1 MAMDKDQYKQLIEQ
15 ISKMSS
21 TQKEGFVK
29 ALGGTAPGGTA
40 STSRS
45 YMGSAVG
52 DLKAA
57 ATSGAVEQIKK
68 AFDSLKGP
76 VDQVVGGFSS
86 LRNEFDMLRQSGESF
101 VKAGYSKS
109 MVNFSSAISAAAD
122 ASYKATGNFK
132 AAEAAIAGLQNN
144 FQAVG
149 FVGEG
154 FRKELF
160 SIASTLEAAGY
171 DTEAYANIVDT
182 ATMAFNMSTGEIKQL
197 TAGLVSMQKEFAL
210 NPQKLMQDYDYFA
223 KNFAYTTDRL
233 NENFMKLQKMS
244 RTTGVGFQKLAQSFG
259 ENMDTFEGSAQ
270 MAGRLNQILG
280 KSMFNSID
288 LLNKTEAERAETIK
302 KGVLERFG
310 NRVGEL
316 QKFELKAIGA
326 TLGMNAD
333 ETKRFLRGEAPKAAK
348 DMEKLAKKDP
358 VKVASANLKNEM
370 DGLVDTIRSFQNPYE
385 REMIRMNNALRRGA
399 KSSNMFADGMEEA
412 MRKASAG
419 MLGGTSVGGRDDT
432 SALITNF
439 SQLIERSSRTTLD
452 AAGKIGN
459 VVGGAMKDVIKGL
472 LEQSNERSQR
482 AIAGARDAYDGRTE
496 PAAPLTPTTFVG
508 PPAAPQPKTPDT
520 VFPSGTNV
528 TLTFADMSIT
538 GIIQKAQAMGQK
550 ASNNNVANS
559 PNPGR

>member
-29 ALGGTAPGGTA
+29 ALGGTAPGGTT

>member
-1 MAMDKDQYKQLIEQ
+1 MAMDKEQYKEFISQ
-15 ISKMSS
+15 ISKMSK

-29 ALGGTAPGGTA
+29 ALGGTASGGTA
-40 STSRS
+40 SASKS
-45 YMGSAVG
+45 YMGSAAD
-52 DLKAA
+52 DLKSA
-57 ATSGAVEQIKK
+57 ATGGAVEQIKK

-86 LRNEFDMLRQSGESF
+86 LRSEFDMLRNSGESF

-132 AAEAAIAGLQNN
+132 AAEKAIAGLQNN

-316 QKFELKAIGA
+316 QKFELKSIGA

-370 DGLVDTIRSFQNPYE
+370 DGLVDTVRSFQNPYE

-412 MRKASAG
+412 MKKASAG
-419 MLGGTSVGGRDDT
+419 MLGGTRVGGRGDT

-482 AIAGARDAYDGRTE
+482 AIASARGAYGDQAE
-496 PAAPLTPTTFVG
+496 PVSPLKPTTFVG
-508 PPAAPQPKTPDT
+508 PQLPPAPKTPDT

-528 TLTFADMSIT
+528 TLVFQDKVLKGTISET
-538 GIIQKAQAMGQK
+538 K
-550 ASNNNVANS
+550 ASKGNVANS

>member
-1 MAMDKDQYKQLIEQ
+1 MAMDKEQYKQLIAQ
-15 ISKMSS
+15 ISKMSTS
-21 TQKEGFVK
+21 QKEGFVK
-29 ALGGTAPGGTA
+29 ALGGGAA
-40 STSRS
+40 SGASAAASKS
-45 YMGSAVG
+45 YVGSAAS
-52 DLKAA
+52 DLAQAA
-57 ATSGAVEQIKK
+57 KGGAVAEIKK
-68 AFDSLKGP
+68 AFDALKGP

-86 LRNEFDMLRQSGESF
+86 LRGEFELLRQSGESF
-101 VKAGYSKS
+101 TKAGYSKS
-109 MVNFSSAISAAAD
+109 MVNFSSAIGAAAD

-132 AAEAAIAGLQNN
+132 AAEKAISGLQNN
-144 FQAVG
+144 FQAAG

-333 ETKRFLRGEAPKAAK
+333 ETKRFLRGEAPKAAR

-358 VKVASANLKNEM
+358 VKVASSNLKNEM
-370 DGLVDTIRSFQNPYE
+370 DGLTDTIRSFQNPYE
-385 REMIRMNNALRRGA
+385 REMIKMNNAIRRGA
-399 KSSNMFADGMEEA
+399 KASNMFADGMETA
-412 MRKASAG
+412 MKKASAG
-419 MLGGTSVGGRDDT
+419 FLGGTVVRGRDDT
-432 SALITNF
+432 SAIVTNA
-439 SQLIERSSRTTLD
+439 SQLFEKAARTTLD
-452 AAGKIGN
+452 QAGKIGS
-459 VVGGAMKDVIKGL
+459 VVGGAVRDAIKKI
-472 LEQSNERSQR
+472 LEQSEERASRNVHEAR
-482 AIAGARDAYDGRTE
+482 AGHGNR
-496 PAAPLTPTTFVG
+496 PAPVSPLKPATFVG
-508 PPAAPQPKTPDT
+508 PQLPPAPKTPDT

-528 TLTFADMSIT
+528 TFVVKDT
-538 GIIQKAQAMGQK
+538 GKIFTGAISESK
-550 ASNNNVANS
+550 ASKGNVANS